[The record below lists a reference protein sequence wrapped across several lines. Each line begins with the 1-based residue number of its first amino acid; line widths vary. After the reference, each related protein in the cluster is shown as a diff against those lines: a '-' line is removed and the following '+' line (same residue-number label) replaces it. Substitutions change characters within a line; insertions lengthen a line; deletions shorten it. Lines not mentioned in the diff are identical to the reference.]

1 MKILELQRI
10 LPRLNE
16 SARDI
21 DSWCEE
27 FTRIM
32 SLADI
37 NNPKSILSWAIEC
50 VDGKLKGILQELHT
64 KNEEDDTYPLIEEI
78 KKAIED
84 ELEITPQEKCKR
96 LQRMKIRRRERIK
109 NFNWRYKKI
118 YNNLPKIYQT
128 FITVEGYADSI
139 IYRPYTRSQ
148 VIIQRCFDLEDAF
161 EEAELAERAEE
172 VGDAT
177 NEQAMTTIFN
187 SQPFYY
193 KNSIHPFNNL
203 ILQFIIRITIK
214 DTAKIT
220 IKIIIENNYTI
231 HAIKGTN

>member
-1 MKILELQRI
+1 
-10 LPRLNE
+10 
-16 SARDI
+16 
-21 DSWCEE
+21 
-27 FTRIM
+27 
-32 SLADI
+32 
-37 NNPKSILSWAIEC
+37 
-50 VDGKLKGILQELHT
+50 
-64 KNEEDDTYPLIEEI
+64 
-78 KKAIED
+78 
-84 ELEITPQEKCKR
+84 
-96 LQRMKIRRRERIK
+96 MKIRRRERIK